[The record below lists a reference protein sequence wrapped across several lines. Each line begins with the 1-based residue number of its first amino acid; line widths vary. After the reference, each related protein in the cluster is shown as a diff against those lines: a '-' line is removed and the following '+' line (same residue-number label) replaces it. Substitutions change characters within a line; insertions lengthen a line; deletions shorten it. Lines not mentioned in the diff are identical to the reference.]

1 MNLTPAALPQTA
13 PALVLVRDE
22 RLRAEVRRVAAAAE
36 RVTDE
41 RAMPVGRHAWAGAGM
56 VILDTAAAVAAA
68 VAGCPRR
75 SGVVLVTEGEPAVP
89 DWQAATAVGAERV
102 VALPSDAVA
111 LVEQFAEHAESR
123 TGEGIVIA
131 VAGAGGGAGASTLAA
146 ATALRGAARRVRRDT
161 VLIDGAPLDGGIDLV
176 LGMENVPGLR
186 WPDLV
191 IEDGRV
197 SAAALHNALPA
208 AAPGLAVLSCG
219 RMRPGVGAAR
229 SRVES
234 ANRAD
239 AVPSSGAPP
248 GRAVLGS
255 APPAMR
261 AEIGHR
267 DGSLVEPAAIGHVG
281 GPPRYSATGSASTAA
296 RAGDGYSASGSES
309 ISARGGQGYSAPGS
323 PPFVGRAGGGYS
335 APAAVSL
342 AWQGRNAYTPTELSP
357 AAMRAVIESG
367 RDAGD
372 LVVCDVSCERGPAA
386 DTMLDAA
393 DLVVL
398 VVPARLRSIAAAE
411 IVAAYLGERNPNRGL
426 IVRGPA
432 PGGLR
437 GAEVAEL
444 LGLPLLAAVRGQA
457 GLAWRLERGG
467 LSVRRR
473 GPLRDAADA
482 VLAMVGADA
491 S

>member
-1 MNLTPAALPQTA
+1 MNPVPMRSGPPPIA

-36 RVTDE
+36 RVPDE
-41 RAMPVGRHAWAGAGM
+41 RVMPVGRHAWAGAGM
-56 VILDTAAAVAAA
+56 VILDTAAAGAAA
-68 VAGCPRR
+68 VAGFPRR
-75 SGVVLVTEGEPAVP
+75 AGVVLVTEGEPAVP

-102 VALPSDAVA
+102 VALPAGAVT

-123 TGEGIVIA
+123 TGEGVVVA
-131 VAGAGGGAGASTLAA
+131 VVGAGGGAGASTLAA
-146 ATALRGAARRVRRDT
+146 ATALRGAARRVRRET

-186 WPDLV
+186 WPDLI

-197 SAAALHNALPA
+197 SAAALHSALPVG
-208 AAPGLAVLSCG
+208 APGLAVLSCG
-219 RMRPGVGAAR
+219 RARPATGAVQGR
-229 SRVES
+229 SR
-234 ANRAD
+234 AD
-239 AVPSSGAPP
+239 SVS
-248 GRAVLGS
+248 V
-255 APPAMR
+255 
-261 AEIGHR
+261 GH
-267 DGSLVEPAAIGHVG
+267 A
-281 GPPRYSATGSASTAA
+281 
-296 RAGDGYSASGSES
+296 
-309 ISARGGQGYSAPGS
+309 
-323 PPFVGRAGGGYS
+323 FVGL
-335 APAAVSL
+335 APAAV
-342 AWQGRNAYTPTELSP
+342 
-357 AAMRAVIESG
+357 RAVIESG

-386 DTMLDAA
+386 DAMLDAA

-411 IVAAYLGERNPNRGL
+411 VVAAYLGERNPNRGL
-426 IVRGPA
+426 VVRGPA

-457 GLAWRLERGG
+457 GLASRLERGG

-491 S
+491 

>member
-1 MNLTPAALPQTA
+1 MNLTSAALPQTA

-41 RAMPVGRHAWAGAGM
+41 RVMPVGRHAWAGAGM

-68 VAGCPRR
+68 AAGCPRR

-102 VALPSDAVA
+102 VALPSGAVA

-131 VAGAGGGAGASTLAA
+131 VVGAGGGAGASTLAA

-208 AAPGLAVLSCG
+208 ASPGLAVLSCG
-219 RMRPGVGAAR
+219 RVRPGVGPGRSRTESVSAPRVVVGHSPGGSASGAR
-229 SRVES
+229 S
-234 ANRAD
+234 
-239 AVPSSGAPP
+239 AVI
-248 GRAVLGS
+248 GS
-255 APPAMR
+255 EPLAMR
-261 AEIGHR
+261 AEIGHLT
-267 DGSLVEPAAIGHVG
+267 GSLAEHAVAGRSTLAAGPVG
-281 GPPRYSATGSASTAA
+281 P
-296 RAGDGYSASGSES
+296 GYSV
-309 ISARGGQGYSAPGS
+309 PGS
-323 PPFVGRAGGGYS
+323 VPVAGRVVPGYS
-335 APAAVSL
+335 APASMPMA
-342 AWQGRNAYTPTELSP
+342 GRARNGCSPTELSP

-386 DTMLDAA
+386 DAMLDAA

-398 VVPARLRSIAAAE
+398 IVPARLRSIAAAE
-411 IVAAYLGERNPNRGL
+411 VVSAYLGERNHNRGL

-437 GAEVAEL
+437 GGEVAEL

-457 GLAWRLERGG
+457 GLAARLERGG

>member
-1 MNLTPAALPQTA
+1 MNLAPTSAPIS

-41 RAMPVGRHAWAGAGM
+41 RHMPVGRHAWAGAGL
-56 VILDTAAAVAAA
+56 VILDTDAAIAAAT
-68 VAGCPRR
+68 AGCPRR
-75 SGVVLVTEGEPAVP
+75 AGIVLVTEGEPAVA

-102 VALPSDAVA
+102 VGLPGAAVA

-123 TGEGIVIA
+123 TGEGVVVA

-146 ATALRGAARRVRRDT
+146 ATALRGAALRVRRDA

-176 LGMENVPGLR
+176 LGIENVTGLR

-208 AAPGLAVLSCG
+208 ACPGLAVLSCG
-219 RMRPGVGAAR
+219 RAG
-229 SRVES
+229 
-234 ANRAD
+234 
-239 AVPSSGAPP
+239 
-248 GRAVLGS
+248 
-255 APPAMR
+255 PPA
-261 AEIGHR
+261 E
-267 DGSLVEPAAIGHVG
+267 L
-281 GPPRYSATGSASTAA
+281 
-296 RAGDGYSASGSES
+296 
-309 ISARGGQGYSAPGS
+309 
-323 PPFVGRAGGGYS
+323 
-335 APAAVSL
+335 APAAV
-342 AWQGRNAYTPTELSP
+342 
-357 AAMRAVIESG
+357 RAVIESG
-367 RDAGD
+367 RSAGD
-372 LVVCDVSCERGPAA
+372 LVVCDVSGERGAAA
-386 DTMLDAA
+386 DVMVDAA

-398 VVPARLRSIAAAE
+398 VVPARLRSVAAAE
-411 IVAAYLGERNPNRGL
+411 VVSAYLGERNPNRGL
-426 IVRGPA
+426 VVRGPA

-437 GAEVAEL
+437 GAEVAEV

-457 GLAWRLERGG
+457 GLAARLERGG

-482 VLAMVGADA
+482 VLAMVGAQV
-491 S
+491 

>member
-1 MNLTPAALPQTA
+1 MNPAPIRSGSLPVA
-13 PALVLVRDE
+13 PALVLVRDD

-41 RAMPVGRHAWAGAGM
+41 RVMPVGRHAWAGAGM
-56 VILDTAAAVAAA
+56 VILDTAAAVSAT

-102 VALPSDAVA
+102 VALPSGAVA

-123 TGEGIVIA
+123 TGEGIVVA
-131 VAGAGGGAGASTLAA
+131 VVGAGGGAGASTLAA
-146 ATALRGAARRVRRDT
+146 AIALRGAARRVRRDT

-186 WPDLV
+186 WPDLI

-208 AAPGLAVLSCG
+208 ASAGLAVLSCG
-219 RMRPGVGAAR
+219 RAR
-229 SRVES
+229 
-234 ANRAD
+234 
-239 AVPSSGAPP
+239 
-248 GRAVLGS
+248 
-255 APPAMR
+255 
-261 AEIGHR
+261 
-267 DGSLVEPAAIGHVG
+267 PAAAGQGRSPTISAAEAE
-281 GPPRYSATGSASTAA
+281 PPR
-296 RAGDGYSASGSES
+296 
-309 ISARGGQGYSAPGS
+309 I
-323 PPFVGRAGGGYS
+323 GRS
-335 APAAVSL
+335 S
-342 AWQGRNAYTPTELSP
+342 TELSP
-357 AAMRAVIESG
+357 AAVRAVIESG

-372 LVVCDVSCERGPAA
+372 LVVCDVSSERGPAA
-386 DTMLDAA
+386 DAMLDAA

-398 VVPARLRSIAAAE
+398 IVPARLRSIAAAE
-411 IVAAYLGERNPNRGL
+411 VVSAYLGERNPNRGL
-426 IVRGPA
+426 VVRGPA

-457 GLAWRLERGG
+457 GLASRLERGG

-482 VLAMVGADA
+482 VLAMVGAEA

>member
-1 MNLTPAALPQTA
+1 MNPVPMRSGPPPIA

-41 RAMPVGRHAWAGAGM
+41 RVMPVGRHAWAGAGM
-56 VILDTAAAVAAA
+56 VILDTAAAGAAA
-68 VAGCPRR
+68 VAGFPRR
-75 SGVVLVTEGEPAVP
+75 AGVILVTEGEPAVP

-102 VALPSDAVA
+102 VALPAGAVT

-123 TGEGIVIA
+123 TGEGVVVA
-131 VAGAGGGAGASTLAA
+131 VVGAGGGAGASTLAA
-146 ATALRGAARRVRRDT
+146 ATALRGAARRVRRET

-186 WPDLV
+186 WPDLI

-197 SAAALHNALPA
+197 SAAALHSALPVG
-208 AAPGLAVLSCG
+208 APGLAVLSCG
-219 RMRPGVGAAR
+219 RARPATGAAQGR
-229 SRVES
+229 SR
-234 ANRAD
+234 AD
-239 AVPSSGAPP
+239 SVS
-248 GRAVLGS
+248 V
-255 APPAMR
+255 
-261 AEIGHR
+261 GH
-267 DGSLVEPAAIGHVG
+267 A
-281 GPPRYSATGSASTAA
+281 
-296 RAGDGYSASGSES
+296 
-309 ISARGGQGYSAPGS
+309 
-323 PPFVGRAGGGYS
+323 FVGL
-335 APAAVSL
+335 APAAV
-342 AWQGRNAYTPTELSP
+342 
-357 AAMRAVIESG
+357 RAVIESG

-386 DTMLDAA
+386 DAMLDAA

-411 IVAAYLGERNPNRGL
+411 VVAAYLGERNPNRGL
-426 IVRGPA
+426 VVRGPA

-457 GLAWRLERGG
+457 GLASRLERGG

-491 S
+491 

>member
-1 MNLTPAALPQTA
+1 MNPVPMRSGSPHPA

-41 RAMPVGRHAWAGAGM
+41 RVMPVGRHAWAGAGM
-56 VILDTAAAVAAA
+56 VIVDTAAAVAAA
-68 VAGCPRR
+68 AAGCPRR
-75 SGVVLVTEGEPAVP
+75 AGIVLVTEGEPAVP

-102 VALPSDAVA
+102 VALPSGAVE

-123 TGEGIVIA
+123 TGEGIVVA
-131 VAGAGGGAGASTLAA
+131 VVGAGGGAGASTLAA

-186 WPDLV
+186 WPDLI

-208 AAPGLAVLSCG
+208 ACPGLAVLSCG
-219 RMRPGVGAAR
+219 RVRPGAAGQGR
-229 SRVES
+229 SP
-234 ANRAD
+234 AD
-239 AVPSSGAPP
+239 STTG
-248 GRAVLGS
+248 
-255 APPAMR
+255 R
-261 AEIGHR
+261 AEIG
-267 DGSLVEPAAIGHVG
+267 GSPPGSSRAVEHAVSGHPTGSSPGDRCAVIG
-281 GPPRYSATGSASTAA
+281 GSASVST
-296 RAGDGYSASGSES
+296 RAGTGHSSTHAGRPWIGGSS
-309 ISARGGQGYSAPGS
+309 
-323 PPFVGRAGGGYS
+323 
-335 APAAVSL
+335 
-342 AWQGRNAYTPTELSP
+342 TELSP
-357 AAMRAVIESG
+357 AAVRAVIESG

-372 LVVCDVSCERGPAA
+372 LVICDVSSERGPAA
-386 DTMLDAA
+386 DAMLDAA

-411 IVAAYLGERNPNRGL
+411 VVSAYLGERNPNRGL

-457 GLAWRLERGG
+457 GLASRLERGG
-467 LSVRRR
+467 LCVRRR

-482 VLAMVGADA
+482 VLSMVGADA
-491 S
+491 P

>member
-1 MNLTPAALPQTA
+1 MNSVPMRGGPPPIA

-41 RAMPVGRHAWAGAGM
+41 RVMPVGRHAWAGAGM

-68 VAGCPRR
+68 VGGFPRR
-75 SGVVLVTEGEPAVP
+75 AGVVLVTEGEPAVP

-102 VALPSDAVA
+102 VALPSAAVA

-123 TGEGIVIA
+123 TGEGIVVA
-131 VAGAGGGAGASTLAA
+131 VVGAGGGAGASTLAA

-186 WPDLV
+186 WPDLI

-197 SAAALHNALPA
+197 SAAALHNALPVG
-208 AAPGLAVLSCG
+208 APGLAVLSCG
-219 RMRPGVGAAR
+219 RARPAIGVGPAR
-229 SRVES
+229 SR
-234 ANRAD
+234 AD
-239 AVPSSGAPP
+239 TASV
-248 GRAVLGS
+248 
-255 APPAMR
+255 
-261 AEIGHR
+261 GH
-267 DGSLVEPAAIGHVG
+267 AF
-281 GPPRYSATGSASTAA
+281 
-296 RAGDGYSASGSES
+296 AGL
-309 ISARGGQGYSAPGS
+309 
-323 PPFVGRAGGGYS
+323 
-335 APAAVSL
+335 APAAV
-342 AWQGRNAYTPTELSP
+342 
-357 AAMRAVIESG
+357 RAVIESG

-386 DTMLDAA
+386 DAMLDAA

-411 IVAAYLGERNPNRGL
+411 VVSAYLGERNPNRGL
-426 IVRGPA
+426 VVRGPA

-457 GLAWRLERGG
+457 GLASRLERGG

-482 VLAMVGADA
+482 VLAVVGAEA
-491 S
+491 

>member
-1 MNLTPAALPQTA
+1 MNPAPMRSASPPIA
-13 PALVLVRDE
+13 PALVLVRDD

-41 RAMPVGRHAWAGAGM
+41 RVMPVGRHAWAGAGM

-75 SGVVLVTEGEPAVP
+75 AGVVLVTEGEPAVP

-102 VALPSDAVA
+102 VALPSGAVA

-123 TGEGIVIA
+123 TGEGIVVA
-131 VAGAGGGAGASTLAA
+131 VVGAGGGAGASTLAA

-186 WPDLV
+186 WPDLI

-208 AAPGLAVLSCG
+208 ASPGLAVLSCG
-219 RMRPGVGAAR
+219 RARPGASGEGR
-229 SRVES
+229 S
-234 ANRAD
+234 
-239 AVPSSGAPP
+239 P
-248 GRAVLGS
+248 
-255 APPAMR
+255 
-261 AEIGHR
+261 
-267 DGSLVEPAAIGHVG
+267 
-281 GPPRYSATGSASTAA
+281 TTAA
-296 RAGDGYSASGSES
+296 G
-309 ISARGGQGYSAPGS
+309 
-323 PPFVGRAGGGYS
+323 
-335 APAAVSL
+335 
-342 AWQGRNAYTPTELSP
+342 LSP
-357 AAMRAVIESG
+357 AAVRAVIESG

-372 LVVCDVSCERGPAA
+372 LVVCDVSSERGPAA
-386 DTMLDAA
+386 DSMLDAA

-398 VVPARLRSIAAAE
+398 IVPARLRSIAAAE
-411 IVAAYLGERNPNRGL
+411 VVSAYLGERNPNRGL
-426 IVRGPA
+426 VVRGPA

-457 GLAWRLERGG
+457 GLASRLERGG

-491 S
+491 P

>member
-1 MNLTPAALPQTA
+1 MNPAPIRSGTPPIA
-13 PALVLVRDE
+13 PALVLVRDD

-41 RAMPVGRHAWAGAGM
+41 RVMPVGRHAWAGAGM
-56 VILDTAAAVAAA
+56 VILDTAAAVSAT

-102 VALPSDAVA
+102 VALPSGAVA

-123 TGEGIVIA
+123 TGEGIVVA
-131 VAGAGGGAGASTLAA
+131 VVGAGGGAGASTLAA

-161 VLIDGAPLDGGIDLV
+161 VLIDGAPLDGGLDLV

-186 WPDLV
+186 WPDLI

-208 AAPGLAVLSCG
+208 ASAGLAVLSCG
-219 RMRPGVGAAR
+219 RAR
-229 SRVES
+229 
-234 ANRAD
+234 
-239 AVPSSGAPP
+239 
-248 GRAVLGS
+248 
-255 APPAMR
+255 
-261 AEIGHR
+261 
-267 DGSLVEPAAIGHVG
+267 PAA
-281 GPPRYSATGSASTAA
+281 A
-296 RAGDGYSASGSES
+296 
-309 ISARGGQGYSAPGS
+309 GQGRS
-323 PPFVGRAGGGYS
+323 PTVSPAEAEQPRIGRS
-335 APAAVSL
+335 S
-342 AWQGRNAYTPTELSP
+342 TELSP
-357 AAMRAVIESG
+357 AAVRAVIESG

-372 LVVCDVSCERGPAA
+372 LVVCDVSSERGPAA
-386 DTMLDAA
+386 DAMLDAA

-398 VVPARLRSIAAAE
+398 IVPARLRSIAAAE
-411 IVAAYLGERNPNRGL
+411 VVSAYLGERNPNRGL
-426 IVRGPA
+426 VVRGPA

-457 GLAWRLERGG
+457 GLASRLERGG

-482 VLAMVGADA
+482 VLAMVGAEA

>member
-1 MNLTPAALPQTA
+1 MNLTPAALPQLA

-41 RAMPVGRHAWAGAGM
+41 RVMPVGRHAWAGARM
-56 VILDTAAAVAAA
+56 VILDTAAAVAAT

-75 SGVVLVTEGEPAVP
+75 SGVVLVTEGEPTVP

-102 VALPSDAVA
+102 LALPSGAVA

-123 TGEGIVIA
+123 TGEGIVVA

-146 ATALRGAARRVRRDT
+146 AIALRGAARRVRRDT

-197 SAAALHNALPA
+197 SAAALHNALPTA
-208 AAPGLAVLSCG
+208 SAGLAVLSCG
-219 RMRPGVGAAR
+219 RVRLGAR
-229 SRVES
+229 SETVS
-234 ANRAD
+234 ANH
-239 AVPSSGAPP
+239 AVPGHPP
-248 GRAVLGS
+248 GDSAPRTVLGS
-255 APPAMR
+255 EPPTLR
-261 AEIGHR
+261 AEAGQLTERSVIGH
-267 DGSLVEPAAIGHVG
+267 AALAAPGYFAP
-281 GPPRYSATGSASTAA
+281 GPGTGRAA
-296 RAGDGYSASGSES
+296 
-309 ISARGGQGYSAPGS
+309 YSAPG
-323 PPFVGRAGGGYS
+323 PVAEQ
-335 APAAVSL
+335 A
-342 AWQGRNAYTPTELSP
+342 RNGCALTELSP

-398 VVPARLRSIAAAE
+398 VVPARLRAIAAAE
-411 IVAAYLGERNPNRGL
+411 SVSAYLGERNPNRGL

-437 GAEVAEL
+437 GAEVADL

-457 GLAWRLERGG
+457 GLAARLERGG

-482 VLAMVGADA
+482 VLAMVGADPA
-491 S
+491 

>member
-1 MNLTPAALPQTA
+1 MNPAPIRSGSPPIA
-13 PALVLVRDE
+13 PALVLVRDD

-41 RAMPVGRHAWAGAGM
+41 RVMPVGRHAWAGAGM
-56 VILDTAAAVAAA
+56 VILDTAAAVSAT

-75 SGVVLVTEGEPAVP
+75 SGVVLVTEGEPSVP

-102 VALPSDAVA
+102 VALPSGAVA

-123 TGEGIVIA
+123 TGEGIVVA
-131 VAGAGGGAGASTLAA
+131 VVGAGGGAGASTLAA

-186 WPDLV
+186 WPDLI

-208 AAPGLAVLSCG
+208 ASAGLAVLSCG
-219 RMRPGVGAAR
+219 RARPGAAGKGR
-229 SRVES
+229 SPTVS
-234 ANRAD
+234 A
-239 AVPSSGAPP
+239 
-248 GRAVLGS
+248 
-255 APPAMR
+255 
-261 AEIGHR
+261 AEA
-267 DGSLVEPAAIGHVG
+267 E
-281 GPPRYSATGSASTAA
+281 PPRIGCSS
-296 RAGDGYSASGSES
+296 
-309 ISARGGQGYSAPGS
+309 
-323 PPFVGRAGGGYS
+323 
-335 APAAVSL
+335 
-342 AWQGRNAYTPTELSP
+342 TELSP
-357 AAMRAVIESG
+357 AAVRAVIESG

-372 LVVCDVSCERGPAA
+372 LVVCDVSSERGPAA
-386 DTMLDAA
+386 DAMLAAA

-411 IVAAYLGERNPNRGL
+411 VVSAYLGERNPHRGL

-457 GLAWRLERGG
+457 GLASRLERGG

-482 VLAMVGADA
+482 VLAMVGAEA